1 MKRKSRT
8 VLFRKNP
15 RLSLA
20 VRDKF
25 FLLLVLT
32 LALIFDTISDRQSFR
47 LFDNRTLPEIPAAE

>member
-8 VLFRKNP
+8 VLFSKNH

-25 FLLLVLT
+25 FLLLILT
-32 LALIFDTISDRQSFR
+32 LALMFDTISDRQSFR
-47 LFDNRTLPEIPAAE
+47 LFDNQSLPEIPTVK

>member
-8 VLFRKNP
+8 ILLRNKP

-25 FLLLVLT
+25 FLLLILT
-32 LALIFDTISDRQSFR
+32 LALMFDTISDRQSFG
-47 LFDNRTLPEIPAAE
+47 LFDRQSLPEIPTVK